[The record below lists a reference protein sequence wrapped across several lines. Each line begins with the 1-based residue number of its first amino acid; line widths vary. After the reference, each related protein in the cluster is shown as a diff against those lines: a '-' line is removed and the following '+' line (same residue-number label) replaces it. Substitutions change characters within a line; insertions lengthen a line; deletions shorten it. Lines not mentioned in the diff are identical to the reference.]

1 MEILLAESFGFCM
14 GVKRAVDLAYR
25 ALEKAGGLPVVTLGP
40 LIHNKQETE
49 RLAAD
54 GIGCADLDSLPAA
67 GTVVIRAHG
76 VGPQTFA
83 ELRARGLRVLDATC
97 PYVHYSQRRAVEL
110 QAAGYTVV
118 IAGVREHP
126 EIRGILDHLNGAA
139 YVVKTPEEARAL
151 PFCERIGVIAQT
163 TIAEPKYQAIIAALR
178 ERAHEM
184 KICETICDATA
195 DNQTA
200 VRRLAADVELL
211 YIVGGRHS
219 DNSNKLFET
228 ARECCP
234 RAFLIETEEEIRP
247 EDLRGVSRVGVSAG
261 ASAPDWMIQRVIAHL
276 RTLGCTGNAADNVAA
291 SSPLLAMAQGAM

>member
-25 ALEKAGGLPVVTLGP
+25 ALDQAGGLPVVTLGP
-40 LIHNKQETE
+40 LIHNQQEIA

-54 GIGCADLDSLPAA
+54 GIGCADLDSLPST

-76 VGPQTFA
+76 VGPQTVA
-83 ELRARGLRVLDATC
+83 ELRARGLRVFDATC

-126 EIRGILDHLNGAA
+126 EIRGILGHLNDAA
-139 YVVKTPEEARAL
+139 YVVQTPDEARAL
-151 PFCERIGVIAQT
+151 PICDRIAVIAQT

-178 ERAHEM
+178 ERANEL
-184 KICETICDATA
+184 KVCETICDATA
-195 DNQTA
+195 ENQKA
-200 VRRLAADVELL
+200 VRKLATEVDLL

-219 DNSNKLFET
+219 DNSNKLAET
-228 ARECCP
+228 ARECCA
-234 RAFLIETEEEIRP
+234 RALLIETEEEICP
-247 EDLRGVSRVGVSAG
+247 EDLRGVTRIGVSAG
-261 ASAPDWMIQRVIAHL
+261 ASAPDWMIQRVVMRL
-276 RTLGCTGNAADNVAA
+276 RSLDH
-291 SSPLLAMAQGAM
+291 SSNMSVVTAGH